1 MGRVV
6 FMSKSRRC
14 SVSGHGVYWNDPERA
29 QPGRLGIWHLLPSW
43 ACVPACVQP
52 QLYAMDSR
60 SVSENR
66 KVLLQVEAVYK
77 SICLELALIVAIAA
91 ANRMFHVGS
100 AMILI

>member
-1 MGRVV
+1 
-6 FMSKSRRC
+6 
-14 SVSGHGVYWNDPERA
+14 
-29 QPGRLGIWHLLPSW
+29 
-43 ACVPACVQP
+43 
-52 QLYAMDSR
+52 MDSR